1 MIEEALVYD
10 SEQINVLA
18 DERLHCWVTTPTV
31 QEPGESQDLSNATSR
46 KFIFLHAFL
55 CIHIY
60 FWDLQFTWTCALKED
75 SFFGDTEQ
83 QNSNSDFETK
93 CGGQDH
99 QRKHASDK

>member
-1 MIEEALVYD
+1 M
-10 SEQINVLA
+10 
-18 DERLHCWVTTPTV
+18 
-31 QEPGESQDLSNATSR
+31 
-46 KFIFLHAFL
+46 
-55 CIHIY
+55 
-60 FWDLQFTWTCALKED
+60 WTCALKED

>member
-46 KFIFLHAFL
+46 KFILHAFL

-60 FWDLQFTWTCALKED
+60 F
-75 SFFGDTEQ
+75 
-83 QNSNSDFETK
+83 
-93 CGGQDH
+93 
-99 QRKHASDK
+99 